1 MMVSLWSAASGML
14 AQELNMDVISNNLAN
29 VDTAGFK
36 KSRVDFQ
43 DLLYQTQTVPG
54 SSNAE
59 GARLP
64 TGIQIGNGVKAIG
77 TSKTFTTGEL
87 IQTGNELDVAIQND
101 GFFQILMP
109 DGSIAYTRNGAF
121 KKGADGQLQTSDGFP
136 LEPAITIPAG
146 TTKVSIGTDGTVSVM
161 LSNDSTSQ
169 EVGRIEIARF
179 INPAGLINIGQSL
192 LKPTTASG
200 DAEIGTPG
208 LNGFGTLAQN
218 TIETSNVK
226 VVEEMVRMITAQRAY
241 EVNTKSIQTADN
253 MLQMAN
259 NLKR

>member
-1 MMVSLWSAASGML
+1 MMISLWSAASGML
-14 AQELNMDVISNNLAN
+14 AQEMNMDVISNNLAN
-29 VDTAGFK
+29 VDTSGFK

-59 GARLP
+59 GAKLP
-64 TGIQIGNGVKAIG
+64 TGLQIGNGVRAIG
-77 TSKTFTTGEL
+77 TSKTLTSGEL
-87 IQTGNELDVAIQND
+87 IQTGNELDLAIQND

-109 DGSIAYTRNGAF
+109 DGSMAYTRNGAF
-121 KKGADGQLQTSDGFP
+121 KKGSDGQLQTSDGYA
-136 LEPAITIPAG
+136 LEPAITIPTG

-161 LSNDSTSQ
+161 MENNSTSQ
-169 EVGRIEIARF
+169 DVGKIELARF
-179 INPAGLINIGQSL
+179 VNPAGLINVGQNLVKATS
-192 LKPTTASG
+192 ASG
-200 DAEIGTPG
+200 DAEVGTPG
-208 LNGFGTLAQN
+208 MNGFGTIAQN
-218 TIETSNVK
+218 TLETSNVK